1 MKQTIALVDDDR
13 NILTSVSMTL
23 EQEGFQVRTYTDGES
38 ALQGLTSR
46 PVDLAVLD
54 IKMPRMDGMELLQRL
69 RQRSAM
75 PVIFLTSKD
84 EEVDELMGLRLGA
97 DDYITK
103 PFSQRLLIERIRA
116 LLRRNEASRAEG
128 SGAAPGGVM
137 VRGELT
143 LDETKH
149 QCTWNGEDIQ
159 LTVTEFLLVKA
170 LAARPGMVKSRDQ
183 LIDAAYG
190 ENIYVDDRTIDSHVK
205 RIRKKFRTV
214 DDRLQSYRN
223 TLRHRLPLQG
233 ALIAPARRRTADRLD
248 APASNRRMRRVR
260 ASRWVSP
267 MLRRILLV
275 NALPLALLVAALL
288 YLDQYQNG
296 LLEAEVLALRE
307 QARIYAGALG
317 ESAVRTAEPDNP
329 KLVPEIAQPL
339 LRRLTEPTPDAQAK
353 IYAPD
358 GTVIA
363 DSAVREGP
371 NGDVSSEPLP
381 PAVDHGRMLS
391 AAIGWVY
398 DKVLSLMPHQTPSH
412 GRY

>member
-1 MKQTIALVDDDR
+1 LAWAAAQVQDSIRSPQARQLCDQADQPRRISRPASQIMGRGGPKAACQRQPGVSHILFTSRPHCATIWWKNRPDGRTEGTMTVPPKDNLIRQTIALVDDDR
-13 NILTSVSMTL
+13 NILTSVQMTL

-38 ALQGLTSR
+38 ALQGLNAR

-54 IKMPRMDGMELLQRL
+54 IKMPRMDGMELLQKL
-69 RQRSAM
+69 RQRSSM

-149 QCTWNGEDIQ
+149 QCTWHAEDIQ

-214 DDRLQSYRN
+214 DETFNHIETLYGIGYRYKE
-223 TLRHRLPLQG
+223 H
-233 ALIAPARRRTADRLD
+233 
-248 APASNRRMRRVR
+248 
-260 ASRWVSP
+260 
-267 MLRRILLV
+267 
-275 NALPLALLVAALL
+275 
-288 YLDQYQNG
+288 
-296 LLEAEVLALRE
+296 
-307 QARIYAGALG
+307 
-317 ESAVRTAEPDNP
+317 
-329 KLVPEIAQPL
+329 
-339 LRRLTEPTPDAQAK
+339 
-353 IYAPD
+353 
-358 GTVIA
+358 
-363 DSAVREGP
+363 
-371 NGDVSSEPLP
+371 
-381 PAVDHGRMLS
+381 
-391 AAIGWVY
+391 
-398 DKVLSLMPHQTPSH
+398 
-412 GRY
+412 

>member
-1 MKQTIALVDDDR
+1 METTDMKQTIALVDDDR
-13 NILTSVSMTL
+13 NILTSISMTL

-38 ALQGLTSR
+38 ALQGLNAR

-69 RQRSAM
+69 RQRSTM

-128 SGAAPGGVM
+128 SGTAPGGVM

-149 QCTWNGEDIQ
+149 QCTWEGKDIQ

-205 RIRKKFRTV
+205 RIRKKFRSVAESFNHIET
-214 DDRLQSYRN
+214 LYGIGYRYKE
-223 TLRHRLPLQG
+223 H
-233 ALIAPARRRTADRLD
+233 
-248 APASNRRMRRVR
+248 
-260 ASRWVSP
+260 
-267 MLRRILLV
+267 
-275 NALPLALLVAALL
+275 
-288 YLDQYQNG
+288 
-296 LLEAEVLALRE
+296 
-307 QARIYAGALG
+307 
-317 ESAVRTAEPDNP
+317 
-329 KLVPEIAQPL
+329 
-339 LRRLTEPTPDAQAK
+339 
-353 IYAPD
+353 
-358 GTVIA
+358 
-363 DSAVREGP
+363 
-371 NGDVSSEPLP
+371 
-381 PAVDHGRMLS
+381 
-391 AAIGWVY
+391 
-398 DKVLSLMPHQTPSH
+398 
-412 GRY
+412 